1 MSVVDVPGGRL
12 VTIGTVVAENI
23 ARSLDLPESAVEA
36 IEQAM
41 TDEIGALSAHFAF
54 TIEDLR
60 KQWEKAEEKLTQIR
74 EHIEK
79 NRGWVQAYDGIRVIL
94 DFEPT
99 PEMGRVEFVDT
110 STLAEQG

>member
-23 ARSLDLPESAVEA
+23 ARSLDLPEEAVEK

-41 TDEIGALSAHFAF
+41 TDEIAALSAHFAF

-60 KQWEKAEEKLTQIR
+60 KQWEKAEEKLTRI
-74 EHIEK
+74 K
-79 NRGWVQAYDGIRVIL
+79 AVIA
-94 DFEPT
+94 DEPT
-99 PEMGRVEFVDT
+99 PEMGSVYMIQIPAAGSPGTDSTGAFVGAAT
-110 STLAEQG
+110 AG

>member
-41 TDEIGALSAHFAF
+41 TDEIAALSAHFAF

-60 KQWEKAEEKLTQIR
+60 KQWEKAEDKLTRI
-74 EHIEK
+74 K
-79 NRGWVQAYDGIRVIL
+79 AVLTG
-94 DFEPT
+94 EPT
-99 PEMGRVEFVDT
+99 PEMGSIELTEIPVN
-110 STLAEQG
+110 G